1 MQARVFSPSLLMMS
15 VFLALSIS
23 QPALALDNH
32 SYWSGYTDDK
42 QGEHNTVNSQL
53 GSVAIGNENSST
65 ARHTFAGGERTK
77 VTRMVGFGYGSDVEV
92 TGAWGTAFGQ
102 QTKVEGSHSFAA
114 GYKSEA
120 KGDNSVAMGDG
131 SKANSRGSVALGSG
145 NEAKGTSSFATGDHS
160 KAEGQLSFAQGFYSQ
175 ATGRGAIAMGTGE
188 SNVVNKDKGTIAS
201 GDYSLA
207 IGGFRG
213 EARGQSSA
221 AIGGA
226 RAIGRG
232 AFAFGQELTMKGIG
246 TDGQDR
252 SAWSDT
258 LKQSIAE
265 GDFSISM
272 GHITKANANY
282 AIALG
287 NESVADGVGSI
298 ALGQKAL
305 AQNANALA
313 MGGNAQAT
321 LENSIALGE
330 GSVANRAKGQAGF
343 DIKTGAASTETSS
356 AWVATE
362 NAMAVGD
369 GDKVTR
375 QITGVAAGSED
386 TDAVNVA
393 QLKRVNDNLSTVDDK
408 VNGVNDQVTANTTHI
423 NQIETRVSDLDS
435 RIDRTG
441 ANAAALA
448 ALHPLDY
455 DPNNKFNFAGGYGNY
470 RGKNAVAIGAFYRPN
485 PRVMFSV
492 GGSTGGSE
500 HMINAGVSFTLGKV
514 SQYAELSKTQLIETI
529 NRQETRLSAQQE
541 SLDEQKAKVEALEA
555 QVAELVNKLNKLAK

>member
-1 MQARVFSPSLLMMS
+1 MQGRVFSPSLLMMS
-15 VFLALSIS
+15 VCLALSVS
-23 QPALALDNH
+23 QPVLAID

-42 QGEHNTVNSQL
+42 QGQHNTVNSQL

-92 TGAWGTAFGQ
+92 TGAWGTAFGK
-102 QTKVEGSHSFAA
+102 QTKVEGSYSFAA
-114 GYKSEA
+114 GYQSEA
-120 KGDNSVAMGDG
+120 KGKNSVAMGDG
-131 SKANSRGSVALGSG
+131 SKANGQGSVALGSG
-145 NEAKGTSSFATGDHS
+145 NEANGTSSFATGNNS
-160 KAEGQLSFAQGFYSQ
+160 KAEGQLSFAQGFHSR
-175 ATGRGAIAMGTGE
+175 ATGRGAIAMGGGE
-188 SNVVNKDKGTIAS
+188 NYIRKGETSKTTDSVTAE
-201 GDYSLA
+201 GDYSVALGYKSVA
-207 IGGFRG
+207 KKDRSVALSGGHADG
-213 EARGQSSA
+213 LS
-221 AIGGA
+221 
-226 RAIGRG
+226 
-232 AFAFGQELTMKGIG
+232 AFAFGREVIPGNSLGDEQKDKITYSE
-246 TDGQDR
+246 
-252 SAWSDT
+252 AN
-258 LKQSIAE
+258 

-272 GHITKANANY
+272 GRITKANANY

-287 NESVADGVGSI
+287 NESVANGVGSI

>member
-15 VFLALSIS
+15 VVLALSVS
-23 QPALALDNH
+23 QPALAIDNH
-32 SYWSGYTDDK
+32 SYWSGYTDD
-42 QGEHNTVNSQL
+42 QTGQHNTVNSKL

-77 VTRMVGFGYGSDVEV
+77 VTGMVGFGYGSDVNV
-92 TGAWGTAFGQ
+92 TGAYGTAFGYK
-102 QTKVEGSHSFAA
+102 TKAEGAKSFAA
-114 GYKSEA
+114 GYQSEA
-120 KGDNSVAMGDG
+120 KGANSVAMGDG
-131 SKANSRGSVALGSG
+131 SKAEGRGGVALGSG
-145 NEAKGTSSFATGDHS
+145 NKAIGNSSFATGNYS
-160 KAEGQLSFAQGFYSQ
+160 KAEGELSFAQGFNSL

-188 SNVVNKDKGTIAS
+188 SNKDKSTIAS

-213 EARGQSSA
+213 EASGQSSA

-226 RAIGRG
+226 RATGRG

-246 TDGQDR
+246 TDGVDR
-252 SAWSDT
+252 SKWSDT
-258 LKQSIAE
+258 LNQSIAA

-272 GHITKANANY
+272 GRITKANANY

-423 NQIETRVSDLDS
+423 NQIENRVSDLDS